1 MESHKPYE
9 KTIFV
14 CVNERE
20 NECCRAKG
28 SELIRDELKA
38 AVNARGLKGRVRV
51 SKSLCLDLCSEGPVV
66 MVFPENVVYTHV
78 NQKDVPEIIKKHFP

>member
-1 MESHKPYE
+1 MQTHKPHE

-20 NECCRAKG
+20 TECCRAKG
-28 SELIRDELKA
+28 SELIRDGLKA
-38 AVNARGLKGRVRV
+38 AVSRRGLKGRVRV
-51 SKSLCLDLCSEGPVV
+51 SKVLCMDLCSEGPVV

-78 NQKDVPEIIKKHFP
+78 SQADVPEIIKKHFP